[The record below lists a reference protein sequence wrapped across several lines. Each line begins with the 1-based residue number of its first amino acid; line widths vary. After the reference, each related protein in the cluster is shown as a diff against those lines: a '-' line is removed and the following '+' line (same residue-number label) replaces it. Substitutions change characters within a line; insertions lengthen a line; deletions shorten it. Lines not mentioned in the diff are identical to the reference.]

1 MSKSQAGNNTK
12 LEQKAS
18 KLQCELKKR
27 DGEVLK
33 LQDQIKRLMGIDK
46 YHYQN
51 SIDLSAKAT
60 NGQLISRNVPEAEFA
75 QVLKGGSEQMIAK
88 LQQENE
94 NLKDCLI
101 LVQNELKLAI
111 DGQIQAI
118 QTLVTNKS

>member
-1 MSKSQAGNNTK
+1 MSKSQAGNNIK

-51 SIDLSAKAT
+51 SIELSTKAT
-60 NGQLISRNVPEAEFA
+60 NGQLISKNVPEAEFA
-75 QVLKGGSEQMIAK
+75 QLLKGGSEQMIAR

-94 NLKDCLI
+94 TLKDCLV
-101 LVQNELKLAI
+101 LVQNELKMAI
-111 DGQIQAI
+111 DGQL
-118 QTLVTNKS
+118 QTI

>member
-1 MSKSQAGNNTK
+1 MSKSQAGNNIK

-51 SIDLSAKAT
+51 SIELSTKAI
-60 NGQLISRNVPEAEFA
+60 NGQLISKNVPEAEFA
-75 QVLKGGSEQMIAK
+75 QLLKGGSEQMIAR

-94 NLKDCLI
+94 TLKDCLV
-101 LVQNELKLAI
+101 LVQNELKMAI
-111 DGQIQAI
+111 DGQL
-118 QTLVTNKS
+118 QTI